1 MRRSQVVRPGG
12 AVSSENAGI
21 SNLKTG
27 ENPVGR
33 KSKVSRATVI
43 VPGLV
48 GPKPR
53 RIGVGDGHQVNIPEQ
68 VFIVNSSQYVTRAV
82 LWYNRL
88 SFLGTR
94 V

>member
-1 MRRSQVVRPGG
+1 M
-12 AVSSENAGI
+12 
-21 SNLKTG
+21 
-27 ENPVGR
+27 
-33 KSKVSRATVI
+33 

-48 GPKPR
+48 GPKLR
-53 RIGVGDGHQVNIPEQ
+53 RIGVSDGHQVNIPEQ

-94 V
+94 VRIRGPPTGFPILGKVLARKAG

>member
-1 MRRSQVVRPGG
+1 M
-12 AVSSENAGI
+12 
-21 SNLKTG
+21 
-27 ENPVGR
+27 
-33 KSKVSRATVI
+33 

-68 VFIVNSSQYVTRAV
+68 VFIVNSSQHVTGAV

-94 V
+94 VRIRGPPTGFPILGNVVARKAG